1 VRSRT
6 LGLLAA
12 ALMMATACGS
22 GGTSTGGLTTVNVG
36 VIAIV
41 DCAPLYLGIQQHFF
55 QDQGLRLKPQLI
67 QGGAAITAAVLSG
80 NLQVGF
86 SNNVSLIIASSKHLP
101 VRIVAAGVQ
110 AGPRPDHDYVELVV
124 PSSSPIHSLAD
135 LEGKTV
141 AVNNLDNIGPLS
153 VNAALQ
159 KAGVDIAKVRYIEVS
174 FPDMQAALE
183 GHRVDAAWVVEPFL
197 SALESAPGG
206 VRVLSVTPA
215 VVAPYF
221 PISSYFVTLP
231 YLQSHRDLVDRFVRA
246 MNHSLQYAQTH
257 PEAVRAVVPTYTKI
271 PAEVAQRMTLP
282 QWRTDIGAS
291 LIRYQAQLARQYGYI
306 RQMPDWKTLL
316 G

>member
-1 VRSRT
+1 MLVS
-6 LGLLAA
+6 
-12 ALMMATACGS
+12 ACGS
-22 GGTSTGGLTTVNVG
+22 GGGTSTGGLATVNVG

-41 DCAPLYLGIQQHFF
+41 DCAPLYLGIQRHFF
-55 QDQGLRLKPQLI
+55 QDEGLRLRPQLI

-101 VRIVAAGVQ
+101 VRIITAGVQ
-110 AGPRPDHDYVELVV
+110 AGPKPDRDYVELVV
-124 PSSSPIHSLAD
+124 PASSPVHSLAD

-159 KAGVDIAKVRYIEVS
+159 KAGVDISKVRYIEVS

-197 SALESAPGG
+197 SALETMPGG
-206 VRVLSVTPA
+206 IRVLSVTPA

-231 YLQSHRDLVDRFVRA
+231 YLQSHRDLVARFVRA
-246 MNHSLQYAQTH
+246 MNRSLQYAQTH
-257 PEAVRAVVPTYTKI
+257 PEAVRAIVPTYTKI
-271 PAEVAQRMTLP
+271 TAQVAQRMTLP

-306 RQMPDWKTLL
+306 QQMPDWKTLL